1 MQLKELYEAPDFTVI
16 RFATEDAI
24 TQSNDNEVDE
34 DDIWG
39 NS

>member
-1 MQLKELYEAPDFTVI
+1 MKELYTAPDFTVI

-24 TQSNDNEVDE
+24 TLSQGKDNEVDE
-34 DDIWG
+34 DEIWG

>member
-1 MQLKELYEAPDFTVI
+1 MQLKELYAAPDFTVI

-24 TQSNDNEVDE
+24 TQSNDHEVDI
-34 DDIWG
+34 DSLYG

>member
-1 MQLKELYEAPDFTVI
+1 MHMKELYTAPDFILI